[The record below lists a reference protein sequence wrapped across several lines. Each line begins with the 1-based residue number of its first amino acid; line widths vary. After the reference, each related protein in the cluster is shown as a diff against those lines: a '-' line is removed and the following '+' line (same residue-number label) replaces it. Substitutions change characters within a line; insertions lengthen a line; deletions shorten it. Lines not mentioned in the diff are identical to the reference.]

1 MTKEV
6 NITCC
11 GAVSAETCT
20 NATFGAVTT
29 FLPLVNGGA
38 AIRVFT
44 QEDMLLVGGEL
55 ILGKLLGFFL
65 IFGGQKYEAF
75 NFVKLLQ

>member
-44 QEDMLLVGGEL
+44 QEDMLLVGHGGGGGGGGGGGNLFWENFWV
-55 ILGKLLGFFL
+55 FF
-65 IFGGQKYEAF
+65 
-75 NFVKLLQ
+75 